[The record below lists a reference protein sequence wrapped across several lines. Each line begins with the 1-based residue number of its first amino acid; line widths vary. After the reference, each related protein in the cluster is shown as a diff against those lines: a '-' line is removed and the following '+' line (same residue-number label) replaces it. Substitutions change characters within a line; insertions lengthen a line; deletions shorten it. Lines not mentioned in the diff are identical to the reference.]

1 MTKPNR
7 SQSFVA
13 RLLSIAMFAGFSV
26 QGHAQ
31 GDAPLAESIEEVI
44 VTSRYRE
51 ESLQEVPDSIVAL
64 DALDIQQQNITD
76 LMDITRTVSLMNFE
90 NILNMGSVFIN
101 MRGISSQRGSEP
113 GVSVYIDGIQS
124 TTPLQLSQELFD
136 IESIEV
142 LKGPQG
148 ALYGRS
154 AIAGA
159 INISTKKPSD
169 EFENVALVGFADGG
183 EYNVNFKSSGPIS
196 EGKLYYSIFGGTME
210 YDGGIMNT
218 YLDMEVDFKEN
229 DTFRGRLLWTPTD
242 QLEIDARVN
251 YDDLYGGTYHFS
263 TIVDESGRAV
273 FGDSA
278 SRHDYPLLAETL
290 TTGTRKFEEAALNI
304 TYEPNFGG
312 TIEYS
317 FALHDYEE
325 HYGMPGT
332 GVGGNYDPTYVTG
345 NYDMIPEQV
354 VANSQSFWRESMLNE
369 IRYISDS
376 DKPIRYV
383 IGAQLVNVDMDDI
396 LPIMI
401 NGYFFPNANGRVPGA
416 TADNVLAGLPLS
428 TGIENNTPFLPFVI
442 NSGYTARTIDALGIY
457 AQVNW
462 DITPTTE
469 LTMAYRRDEDKRD
482 WYEKETGDFEK
493 RTWSAGMPKV
503 SISHDLSDESMIYAT
518 AAKGWRS
525 GGWNKI
531 ASDTDITDFSILFEE
546 EEIWSYEIGYKSTFN
561 DGKGVFNVAVFNQD
575 VENHQHFVFIASAG
589 GQITTNIPEGEVD
602 GIEIELSTL
611 LDNGVQVGL
620 AAGWLDSEITKFDG
634 TELGYGRP
642 MTAESGEPVLGA
654 KFPSVDHRQINLF
667 AQYTGSTEL
676 GDLIARVDWN
686 HNGDKQ
692 WFIVSGQNEEGT
704 RNFLSA
710 SVILDINQ
718 LELMLWGENLTDED
732 SWAAFEP
739 KSLHN
744 LPQDIAN
751 LAPGRRYGLKA
762 TYRF

>member
-13 RLLSIAMFAGFSV
+13 RVLSIAMVAGLSV
-26 QGHAQ
+26 QVHAQ
-31 GDAPLAESIEEVI
+31 GDAPSVESIEEVI

-51 ESLQEVPDSIVAL
+51 ESLQEVPDTIVAL
-64 DALDIQQQNITD
+64 DSLEIQQRGITD
-76 LMDITRTVSLMNFE
+76 LMDVTRAVSLMDYE
-90 NILNMGSVFIN
+90 NVLHMGSVFIN
-101 MRGISSQRGSEP
+101 MRGISTQRGSEP

-159 INISTKKPSD
+159 INVVTKKPTD
-169 EFENVALVGFADGG
+169 DFENVARVGFADGG
-183 EYNVNFKSSGPIS
+183 EYSVNFKSSGPIS
-196 EGKLYYSIFGGTME
+196 DGTLYYSIFGGTME

-218 YLDMEVDFKEN
+218 YLNMEADFKEN
-229 DTFRGRLLWTPTD
+229 DTFRGRLLWTPSD
-242 QLEIDARVN
+242 QLEVDAFVN
-251 YDDLYGGTYHFS
+251 YDDLYGGTYYFS
-263 TIVDESGRAV
+263 TIVDETGRAI
-273 FGDSA
+273 FGDAADS
-278 SRHDYPLLAETL
+278 HDYPLQAETL
-290 TTGTRKFEEAALNI
+290 TTGTRKFEEAALNV
-304 TYEPNFGG
+304 TYEPSFGG
-312 TIEYS
+312 TIKYS
-317 FALHDYEE
+317 FAVHDYEE

-332 GVGGNYDPTYVTG
+332 GVGGNYDPTYGTG
-345 NYDMIPEQV
+345 NYDMIPEYV
-354 VANSQSFWRESMLNE
+354 VSNSQSFWRESMLNE

-376 DKPIRYV
+376 DKSVRYV
-383 IGAQLVNVDMDDI
+383 IGAQLVNVEMDDI
-396 LPIMI
+396 LPIWL
-401 NGYFFPNANGRVPGA
+401 NGYFFPNANGNVPGA
-416 TADNVLAGLPLS
+416 VADNVLADVPLS
-428 TGIENNTPFLPFVI
+428 TGIEPNSPLFVYLESGNTH
-442 NSGYTARTIDALGIY
+442 REIDALGFY

-462 DITPTTE
+462 DITPDTE
-469 LTMAYRRDEDKRD
+469 LTLAYRRDEDKRD
-482 WYEKETGDFEK
+482 WYEKATGDYDK

-503 SISHDLSDESMIYAT
+503 SVAHALSEESMIYAT
-518 AAKGWRS
+518 ASKGWRS
-525 GGWNKI
+525 GGFNKI
-531 ASDTDITDFSILFEE
+531 ASAADVTSFSLLFAEE
-546 EEIWSYEIGYKSTFN
+546 ELWSYEVGYKSTFN
-561 DGKGVFNVAVFNQD
+561 DGKGIFNIAVFNQD
-575 VENHQHFVFIASAG
+575 VDNHQHFVFIASAG

-602 GIEIELSTL
+602 GIEIELSTM
-611 LDNGVQVGL
+611 LDNGLQLGL
-620 AAGWLDSEITKFDG
+620 AAGWLDSEITEFDG
-634 TELGYGRP
+634 AALGYGRP

-654 KFPSVDHRQINLF
+654 KFPSVDHRQLNAF
-667 AQYTGSTEL
+667 AQYNGSTDM
-676 GDLIARVDWN
+676 GDIMMRVDWS

-692 WFIVSGQNEEGT
+692 WFIVDGQNEEGS

-732 SWAAFEP
+732 SWASYEP
-739 KSLHN
+739 RSLHN